1 MRVKS
6 NLLVPEFVLK
16 NIYFMSLKNRTQT
29 DFTLIWIVRGRGDTC
44 VLFFIGFLSLPL
56 TPGKKVK
63 WYNKYI
69 NYYYIT
75 LRMGKR
81 SLFGL
86 YPKKVK

>member
-1 MRVKS
+1 
-6 NLLVPEFVLK
+6 
-16 NIYFMSLKNRTQT
+16 MSLKNRTQT
-29 DFTLIWIVRGRGDTC
+29 DFTLIRKVSATGGKVCAVFHRIS
-44 VLFFIGFLSLPL
+44 LLPL

-75 LRMGKR
+75 LRMGKQ